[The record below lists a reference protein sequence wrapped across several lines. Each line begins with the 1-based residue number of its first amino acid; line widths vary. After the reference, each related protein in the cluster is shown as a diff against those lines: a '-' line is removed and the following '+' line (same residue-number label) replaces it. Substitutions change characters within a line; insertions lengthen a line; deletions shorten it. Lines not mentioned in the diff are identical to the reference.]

1 MNKKMY
7 TVYDLKAQVHNNPMV
22 QNNHA
27 EAMRTFAQLSTD
39 PKVSV
44 SHHPEDYQLC
54 CVGEYDEYTGKII
67 GYGSIE
73 ILAKAVDF
81 VEKKVNQELI
91 G

>member
-1 MNKKMY
+1 
-7 TVYDLKAQVHNNPMV
+7 
-22 QNNHA
+22 
-27 EAMRTFAQLSTD
+27 
-39 PKVSV
+39 
-44 SHHPEDYQLC
+44 
-54 CVGEYDEYTGKII
+54 VGEYDEYTGKII